1 MAAQNL
7 LDDMSDSLP
16 ISVGDENVEDIDS
29 ILSQIP
35 LLEIG
40 GKYTITDCND
50 ESMIEEEEEA
60 EEEKMKQRTEKEIEY
75 LQSERNEQRKTINIK
90 IGKEM
95 MEEEE
100 ENVER
105 ELREKKRKIDME
117 GREIEMKLR
126 ELTKKKNAEMEKKKS
141 GRIAP
146 VSKVSGKQ
154 SIRFAEGAGKTGRR
168 STLHRHS
175 ATIERKGKG
184 LRFKNFRQRSLFS
197 IGTEKFNHNGQ
208 TGDRCKTTSS
218 YAEVQES
225 CGRAKR
231 EEWQ

>member
-7 LDDMSDSLP
+7 LDDMSDSLS

-29 ILSQIP
+29 ILSRIP
-35 LLEIG
+35 LLETG
-40 GKYTITDCND
+40 GKYTITDCTE
-50 ESMIEEEEEA
+50 ESMIEE

-117 GREIEMKLR
+117 GREIEIKLR
-126 ELTKKKNAEMEKKKS
+126 ELTKKKNAEMEKKKAAELLRYRKYPENKAS
-141 GRIAP
+141 DLLRELEKRAEEARYTAIQFKT
-146 VSKVSGKQ
+146 VSL
-154 SIRFAEGAGKTGRR
+154 EG
-168 STLHRHS
+168 
-175 ATIERKGKG
+175 
-184 LRFKNFRQRSLFS
+184 N
-197 IGTEKFNHNGQ
+197 
-208 TGDRCKTTSS
+208 
-218 YAEVQES
+218 V
-225 CGRAKR
+225 
-231 EEWQ
+231 

>member
-7 LDDMSDSLP
+7 LDDMSDSLS

-35 LLEIG
+35 LLETG
-40 GKYTITDCND
+40 GKYTITDCTE
-50 ESMIEEEEEA
+50 ESMIEE

-117 GREIEMKLR
+117 GREIEIKLR

-184 LRFKNFRQRSLFS
+184 LRFKNFRHRSLFS

-208 TGDRCKTTSS
+208 TGDRSKTTSS

-231 EEWQ
+231 EE